1 MDKIIKLNL
10 LEFNW
15 GKIKGQSEKELWLK
29 SYNKLKVFYDLY
41 GHSSPT
47 IEYGDKQL
55 LQWIMQQRHRGKKGI
70 LKQDYYDLLE
80 ALKFNWNPNPNGGVG
95 KPKDDIWLQHYQKL
109 VLYKNLFG
117 TTNVSQTNKEYKA
130 LGKWVNDQRHH
141 YKKGRMSD
149 FRINKLN
156 DIDFV
161 WVAKKTIAAT
171 G

>member
-1 MDKIIKLNL
+1 MAHT
-10 LEFNW
+10 
-15 GKIKGQSEKELWLK
+15 Q
-29 SYNKLKVFYDLY
+29 
-41 GHSSPT
+41 HSSIYQDLSPGT
-47 IEYGDKQL
+47 SQNQL
-55 LQWIMQQRHRGKKGI
+55 TQLIIMKKGI

-80 ALKFNWNPNPNGGVG
+80 ALKFNWNPTPSGGLG

-161 WVAKKTIAAT
+161 WVAKKTISAT